1 MYLRLMGVMMVNKF
15 ARIYIRVSTD
25 EQDLER
31 QEKLISDAKNE
42 GYYVANVYREKASG
56 ARSDRPELQRMISDL
71 QDGDIVIAERIDRIS
86 RLPLDEAMA
95 LVNAIKAKGAKL
107 SIPGI
112 FDLSEI
118 STETT
123 GITKI
128 VLDAIQELLLKISLQ
143 GSRDEYE
150 DRRRRQKEGIDLA
163 KKNNKYQGRKRNKQL
178 HKMIIECRSSGMSI
192 VKTAQLVSTS
202 TTTVKSVWAKHKK
215 DKKNDK

>member
-1 MYLRLMGVMMVNKF
+1 M
-15 ARIYIRVSTD
+15 RVSTD
-25 EQDLER
+25 QQDLDR
-31 QEKLISDAKNE
+31 QEKLIIDARNE

-56 ARSDRPELQRMISDL
+56 ARADRPELQRMISDL
-71 QDGDIVIAERIDRIS
+71 QDGDIVISERIDRIS

-128 VLDAIQELLLKISLQ
+128 VLDSIQELLLKISLQ

-150 DRRRRQKEGIDLA
+150 ERRRRQKEGIELA
-163 KKNNKYQGRKRNKQL
+163 KKDNKYKGRKRNKQL
-178 HKMIIECRSSGMSI
+178 HNLIIECRISGMSI
-192 VKTAQLVSTS
+192 VKTAQLVGTS
-202 TTTVKSVWAKHKK
+202 TTTVKSVWAKYKANGK
-215 DKKNDK
+215 L